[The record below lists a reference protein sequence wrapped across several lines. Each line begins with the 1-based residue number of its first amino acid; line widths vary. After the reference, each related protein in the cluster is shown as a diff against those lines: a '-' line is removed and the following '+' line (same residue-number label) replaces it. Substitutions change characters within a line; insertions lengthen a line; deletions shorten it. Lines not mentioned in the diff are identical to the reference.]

1 MNSQSRHRSI
11 RIRTAISDGSSAP
24 RKAGMR
30 ITLGV
35 TGGVAAY
42 KAAEL
47 VRRLQQDGFTVQ
59 VVMTRSAREFVTP
72 LTFASLSGQKV
83 ITDLFGDS
91 SGGEANLE
99 SAIEHIAVAQRTD
112 LLLVAPATA
121 DIIAKFARGIADD
134 FLTTLYLASTA
145 PVVVAPAMNVNMW
158 NHTATQENVEMLRA
172 RGVKIV
178 DPAEGY
184 LACGMIGAGRLAGQ
198 DDIVAAV
205 REVLKTQRDLDG
217 ETVLITAGP
226 TCEDLDPVRYL
237 TNCSSGKMGY
247 AVGGAAA
254 LRGATGML
262 DRRPVDLE
270 VPARVQRVDV
280 RTAREMHNAVVERIA
295 DSSVAILAAAVA
307 DYRPVEQHAKK
318 IKKGNAPL
326 TISLEPTT
334 DILAEAARN
343 KGQRI
348 IVGFAAET
356 DHVAENARKKLAAK
370 NADLIVA
377 NDVTAE
383 GAGFDHDTN
392 IVTLFSRDGR
402 DLALPKMSKSEVAQ
416 RILDEVVRL
425 RSVLDTTAAL
435 KRSGV

>member
-1 MNSQSRHRSI
+1 
-11 RIRTAISDGSSAP
+11 
-24 RKAGMR
+24 MR

-47 VRRLQQDGFTVQ
+47 VRRLQQDGFSVQ
-59 VVMTRSAREFVTP
+59 VVMTRGAREFVTP
-72 LTFASLSGQKV
+72 LTFAALSGQKV
-83 ITDLFGDS
+83 ITDLFAE

-121 DIIAKFARGIADD
+121 DILAKFARGIADD

-158 NHTATQENVEMLRA
+158 NHAATQENVEMLRA

-178 DPAEGY
+178 DPDEGY
-184 LACGMIGAGRLAGQ
+184 LACGMTGAGRLAGQ
-198 DDIVAAV
+198 AAILAAV
-205 REVLKTQRDLDG
+205 HETLQAARDLAG
-217 ETVLITAGP
+217 EKVLVTAGP
-226 TCEDLDPVRYL
+226 TRENVDPVRYFS
-237 TNCSSGKMGY
+237 NRSSGKMGY
-247 AVGGAAA
+247 AVAEAAA
-254 LRGATGML
+254 KRGAKVILVSGPTS
-262 DRRPVDLE
+262 LE
-270 VPARVQRVDV
+270 APAG
-280 RTAREMHNAVVERIA
+280 VERIDVQSAAEMQRAVLEKVA
-295 DSSVAILAAAVA
+295 DCSVAIFAAAVA
-307 DYRPVEQHAKK
+307 DYRPSEPAAEK
-318 IKKGNAPL
+318 IKRNKESM
-326 TISLEPTT
+326 TIALEPTP
-334 DILAEAARN
+334 DILASVTQN
-343 KGQRI
+343 KGERF

-356 DHVAENARKKLAAK
+356 EHVAENARKKLAAK

-392 IVTLFSRDGR
+392 VVTLFARDGR
-402 DLALPKMSKSEVAQ
+402 DLALPRMNKSEVAQ

-425 RSVLDTTAAL
+425 RCKLRSAQRSSV
-435 KRSGV
+435 

>member
-1 MNSQSRHRSI
+1 
-11 RIRTAISDGSSAP
+11 
-24 RKAGMR
+24 MR

-47 VRRLQQDGFTVQ
+47 VRRLQQDGFNVQ
-59 VVMTRSAREFVTP
+59 VVMTRGAREFITP
-72 LTFASLSGQKV
+72 LTFASLTGQKV

-91 SGGEANLE
+91 SGSEANLD

-121 DIIAKFARGIADD
+121 DILAKFARGIADD

-158 NHTATQENVEMLRA
+158 NHAATHQNVETLRS
-172 RGVKIV
+172 RGVRVV

-198 DDIVAAV
+198 EEIVAAV
-205 REVLKTQRDLDG
+205 RDTLKLQRDLEG
-217 ETVLITAGP
+217 ETVLVTAGP

-237 TNCSSGKMGY
+237 TNRSSGKMGY
-247 AVGGAAA
+247 AVAEAAA
-254 LRGATGML
+254 RRGAKVILVSGPTS
-262 DRRPVDLE
+262 LE
-270 VPARVQRVDV
+270 TLVCTERIDV
-280 RTAREMHNAVVERIA
+280 RTAEEMHRAVVEKLKDSTIA
-295 DSSVAILAAAVA
+295 IFSAAVA
-307 DYRPVEQHAKK
+307 DYRPSVKHSEK
-318 IKKGNAPL
+318 IKKNSGAL
-326 TISLEPTT
+326 TLSLERTP
-334 DILAEAARN
+334 DILADAAKN
-343 KGQRI
+343 KGDRL

-356 DHVAENARKKLAAK
+356 DRVAENARNKLVEK

-402 DLALPKMSKSEVAQ
+402 DLALPKLTKAEVAQ
-416 RILDEVVRL
+416 RILDEVLRL
-425 RSVLDTTAAL
+425 RGVLRGNTAA
-435 KRSGV
+435 RHSSV